1 VEPLETPTSRR
12 SPPVPLPRGD
22 CRIRRSPL
30 AALARPAILGILNV
44 TPDSFSDGG
53 RFLDADAAVAH
64 ARRMAGEG
72 ADVLDVG
79 GESTR
84 PGASPVDE
92 AEELR
97 RVLPVIE
104 RIRGLLPISIDTTKA
119 AVAARAIE
127 AGAVVVNDVSGA
139 TADPE
144 MLSVVATRGAAIILM
159 HRKGTPQTMGRL
171 ARYRDVVDEVKAF
184 LGARIEAAL
193 AAGVARGRIAVDP
206 GIGFAKNATHNL
218 TLLARIDEIVALG
231 FPVVVGAS
239 RKRFLG
245 SLLDLPPVERL
256 EGTVTA
262 SLLAVDGG
270 ARIVRVHD
278 VAPMARALRV
288 AQAIWAHR
296 PSHRDRR

>member
-1 VEPLETPTSRR
+1 VEALETPTSRQF
-12 SPPVPLPRGD
+12 PPVPPQRGD

-30 AALARPAILGILNV
+30 AALPRPAILGILNV

-53 RFLDADAAVAH
+53 RFLAVDAAVAQAKTM
-64 ARRMAGEG
+64 AREG
-72 ADVLDVG
+72 ADILDIG

-92 AEELR
+92 EEELR

-104 RIRGLLPISIDTTKA
+104 RVRGVLPISIDTTKA
-119 AVAARAIE
+119 TVAARAIE
-127 AGAVVVNDVSGA
+127 AGAVLVNDVSGA

-144 MLSVVATRGAAIILM
+144 MLPVVAARGAAIILM
-159 HRKGTPQTMGRL
+159 HRKGTPQTMDRR
-171 ARYRDVVDEVKAF
+171 ARYRDVVGEVKAF
-184 LGARIEAAL
+184 LAKRIEAAL
-193 AAGVARGRIAVDP
+193 AAGVAPDRIAVDP

-218 TLLARIDEIVALG
+218 TLLARIDEIVAFG

-245 SLLDLPPVERL
+245 RLLALPPAERL
-256 EGTVTA
+256 EGTLAA
-262 SLLAVDGG
+262 SLLAVAGG
-270 ARIVRVHD
+270 ARLVRVHD
-278 VAPMARALRV
+278 VAPMARVLRV

-296 PSHRDRR
+296 LSRRDRR